1 MVWIREWS
9 GSIADSAG
17 WFRRWFYSNAERGGP
32 AARGRAGAALEGPV
46 PRSEPAGAA
55 AGGEPREPPGTPGP
69 SPVRGR
75 SRTGLVSAA
84 LPGWAAARASGQVQR
99 PCGCWGRARPGRST
113 GPRNTDMADPTEQGS
128 KERCKNRRQIPFS
141 FSSVSQ
147 LLISCPNFSPSLY
160 TTVAKPP
167 TQAHTS

>member
-1 MVWIREWS
+1 MKRFNSWLSRMVSTMVLFKRR
-9 GSIADSAG
+9 ARRARSAG
-17 WFRRWFYSNAERGGP
+17 PGGSGPGRARAPLRARRG
-32 AARGRAGAALEGPV
+32 RGRAGAAP
-46 PRSEPAGAA
+46 
-55 AGGEPREPPGTPGP
+55 GEPREPPGTPGP